1 MNSLPAE
8 PPLGIPLPPPNVR
21 FPTRPDSR
29 SVATFFLGWTF
40 FCALQF
46 LAISLKDC
54 LLSRPCD
61 RTRRFFQTNRA
72 MVDVERK
79 SSAVPEHS
87 DSGTS
92 SSARHPQFLVVTL
105 TISTMAATFGNFF
118 FLLDYQRDNANLS
131 CGFLAAWSGLTGQAA
146 KSLGF
151 ARLVLHLRTFGIGN
165 GETIGLW
172 TGLGISVALSFVQ
185 EAMGVGSSGAVPD
198 SPGLFLCR
206 RFHPL
211 GPALATTL
219 LNIAMELYLLARLFV
234 LIVPSFLLYKHQ
246 LEAALDYRLAR
257 ATSLF
262 LLDVMGILPYIFQG
276 NVLLE
281 NIPFSIGFVL
291 VLVAFNYRPREIT
304 TSRSAI
310 SLPTLSNG
318 VIAIDLPTMPIP
330 TKNSSPSSSLV
341 FASSKLSPA
350 EFTLPLRTQRVSFP
364 VSLQNPPH
372 RDGSP
377 PLRLRLDIPI
387 DNSDSSITLR
397 HVGLLSS
404 RPVPEYPHPP
414 SPEATMEGREVLN
427 PRTEHSPISHG
438 PEIVRRL
445 HGERL
450 RDELRMDSQPLT
462 ASIAGLTR
470 KDHEALARVIRDSRS
485 TTSQTTALTPLGYPG
500 SDHDARLLSPESPF
514 TRQSL
519 QNSPASP
526 VLVRR
531 GLRDSSH
538 TFGEAASADAHPVV
552 SEPGGSGT
560 LTSL

>member
-1 MNSLPAE
+1 
-8 PPLGIPLPPPNVR
+8 
-21 FPTRPDSR
+21 
-29 SVATFFLGWTF
+29 
-40 FCALQF
+40 
-46 LAISLKDC
+46 
-54 LLSRPCD
+54 
-61 RTRRFFQTNRA
+61 
-72 MVDVERK
+72 
-79 SSAVPEHS
+79 
-87 DSGTS
+87 
-92 SSARHPQFLVVTL
+92 
-105 TISTMAATFGNFF
+105 
-118 FLLDYQRDNANLS
+118 
-131 CGFLAAWSGLTGQAA
+131 
-146 KSLGF
+146 
-151 ARLVLHLRTFGIGN
+151 
-165 GETIGLW
+165 
-172 TGLGISVALSFVQ
+172 
-185 EAMGVGSSGAVPD
+185 
-198 SPGLFLCR
+198 
-206 RFHPL
+206 
-211 GPALATTL
+211 
-219 LNIAMELYLLARLFV
+219 
-234 LIVPSFLLYKHQ
+234 
-246 LEAALDYRLAR
+246 
-257 ATSLF
+257 
-262 LLDVMGILPYIFQG
+262 
-276 NVLLE
+276 
-281 NIPFSIGFVL
+281 L

-350 EFTLPLRTQRVSFP
+350 EVDFVSSSQKPHALYSPQYPAVHITPPNTESSFP
-364 VSLQNPPH
+364 LPLQNPPH

-500 SDHDARLLSPESPF
+500 SDHDARLLAPESPF
-514 TRQSL
+514 TGQSP

-526 VLVRR
+526 ALVGR

-538 TFGEAASADAHPVV
+538 TFGEAASADTHPVV
-552 SEPGGSGT
+552 PGLGGLST
-560 LTSL
+560 PTSL